1 MLIQYSIFDPLKK
14 NALHCT
20 LCFFFI
26 IQLRHWVVNHYFLSL
41 KFPQQ
46 LNNSKYFSNLSFPYD
61 SSNANIQKKTT
72 FNIHSQ
78 KQKALIAKKS
88 FNISGF
94 NLPKYPFDHL
104 NSSRNRSPGCN
115 QKFIS
120 KKSEL

>member
-1 MLIQYSIFDPLKK
+1 
-14 NALHCT
+14 
-20 LCFFFI
+20 
-26 IQLRHWVVNHYFLSL
+26 VNHYFLSL

-46 LNNSKYFSNLSFPYD
+46 LNNSKYFSNLSFPYN
-61 SSNANIQKKTT
+61 SSNANIQKNDGSKTT
-72 FNIHSQ
+72 FNIHTQ

-104 NSSRNRSPGCN
+104 NSSRNRSRGCN